1 MSAVG
6 AGGYRRLISSI
17 SPDALRLFGRPY
29 ILQHCLNTLR
39 QERITLGYQT
49 YMTDAL
55 ANLIGA
61 EERWYDMVAGLVE
74 NRPQPPQPSADEVIA
89 RIKNGLNG
97 GDET

>member
-1 MSAVG
+1 MLH
-6 AGGYRRLISSI
+6 LIGK
-17 SPDALRLFGRPY
+17 RY
-29 ILQHCLNTLR
+29 IAQHCIIASR
-39 QERITLGYQT
+39 QEQLALSYQA

-61 EERWYDMVAGLVE
+61 EERWYDMVARLVE

>member
-1 MSAVG
+1 MLH
-6 AGGYRRLISSI
+6 LI
-17 SPDALRLFGRPY
+17 GKPY
-29 ILQHCLNTLR
+29 IMQHCIIASRREQLDISYR
-39 QERITLGYQT
+39 A

-74 NRPQPPQPSADEVIA
+74 NRPQTPQPSADEVIA

>member
-1 MSAVG
+1 ML
-6 AGGYRRLISSI
+6 RLI
-17 SPDALRLFGRPY
+17 GKPY
-29 ILQHCLNTLR
+29 IAQHCITALR
-39 QERITLGYQT
+39 QEQLALSYQS
-49 YMTDAL
+49 YVTDAL

-89 RIKNGLNG
+89 RIKNGMNG

>member
-1 MSAVG
+1 MLH
-6 AGGYRRLISSI
+6 LI
-17 SPDALRLFGRPY
+17 GKPY
-29 ILQHCLNTLR
+29 IVHHCIIASRREQLALS
-39 QERITLGYQT
+39 YQA

-55 ANLIGA
+55 ANLTGA

-74 NRPQPPQPSADEVIA
+74 SRTQPPQPSADEVIA

>member
-1 MSAVG
+1 MLH
-6 AGGYRRLISSI
+6 LI
-17 SPDALRLFGRPY
+17 GKPY
-29 ILQHCLNTLR
+29 ILQHCLDTLR
-39 QERITLGYQT
+39 QERITLSYQA

-55 ANLIGA
+55 AYLTGA
-61 EERWYDMVAGLVE
+61 EERWYDRVAGLVE

>member
-1 MSAVG
+1 MLH
-6 AGGYRRLISSI
+6 LI
-17 SPDALRLFGRPY
+17 GKPY
-29 ILQHCLNTLR
+29 IMQHCIIASRREQLDISYR
-39 QERITLGYQT
+39 A

-61 EERWYDMVAGLVE
+61 EERWYDMAAGLVE

-97 GDET
+97 GDEA

>member
-1 MSAVG
+1 MLH
-6 AGGYRRLISSI
+6 LI
-17 SPDALRLFGRPY
+17 GKPY
-29 ILQHCLNTLR
+29 IMQHCIIVSRREQLDISYR
-39 QERITLGYQT
+39 A

-97 GDET
+97 GDGT

>member
-1 MSAVG
+1 MIG
-6 AGGYRRLISSI
+6 K
-17 SPDALRLFGRPY
+17 PY
-29 ILQHCLNTLR
+29 IMQHCIIASRREQLDISYR
-39 QERITLGYQT
+39 A

-74 NRPQPPQPSADEVIA
+74 NRPQTPQPSADEVIA

-97 GDET
+97 GDGT

>member
-39 QERITLGYQT
+39 QEQLALSYQT

-55 ANLIGA
+55 AHLIGA
-61 EERWYDMVAGLVE
+61 EERWYDWWPGLWKTAHSRRS
-74 NRPQPPQPSADEVIA
+74 RPLM
-89 RIKNGLNG
+89 K
-97 GDET
+97 

>member
-1 MSAVG
+1 MLH
-6 AGGYRRLISSI
+6 LI
-17 SPDALRLFGRPY
+17 GKPY
-29 ILQHCLNTLR
+29 IVQHCIIASRREQLALS
-39 QERITLGYQT
+39 YQA

-55 ANLIGA
+55 ANLTGA

-89 RIKNGLNG
+89 HIKNGLNG

>member
-1 MSAVG
+1 MLH
-6 AGGYRRLISSI
+6 LI
-17 SPDALRLFGRPY
+17 GKPY
-29 ILQHCLNTLR
+29 IMQHCIIASRREQLDISYR
-39 QERITLGYQT
+39 A

-61 EERWYDMVAGLVE
+61 EELWYDMVAGLVE

-97 GDET
+97 GDGT

>member
-1 MSAVG
+1 MLH
-6 AGGYRRLISSI
+6 LI
-17 SPDALRLFGRPY
+17 GKPY
-29 ILQHCLNTLR
+29 IAQHCITALR
-39 QERITLGYQT
+39 QEQLALSYQS
-49 YMTDAL
+49 YVTDAL